1 MASAQDHLD
10 SVRRDIV
17 CDMAVKSAQAA
28 ERTAKYTL
36 WVAIST
42 CIAALA
48 ALATVLVSAC
58 SR

>member
-10 SVRRDIV
+10 SARRDIV
-17 CDMAVKSAQAA
+17 CEMAVKSAQAA
-28 ERTAKYTL
+28 ERAARSTFWIA
-36 WVAIST
+36 VAT